1 MNVTSYHP
9 PTYRKFD
16 YLTPDL
22 TGIGGSETA
31 VVELAGRLAL
41 RGHDVLVYS
50 PSDHHE
56 PATDPRGARWLD
68 CSHLDTTRPGFWIIN
83 RCPEVL
89 DRFPIDHPGQ
99 TLYFLAEDT
108 FYLGMT
114 EERASKL
121 DAYICLCQSHKQYVE
136 GIYPYLKGRIVI
148 GSNGVRMDAIRE
160 IEKDPPKRNP
170 RKLIFA
176 SSPDRGLLPLLKIFR
191 RAREWVSGEFDG
203 KGPLELHVFYGFQNL
218 LTGTENQPDGHP
230 SKIFYRKCMKEM
242 NQPGVV
248 WHDRTSQ
255 KELLR
260 EWLSAGIW
268 CHPSVMTETNC
279 LHGDSLVETLRG
291 PIPIR
296 DLVGQTVNLYSCG
309 ASGEMSISSAANIRK
324 TRTSAP
330 VIRLTFVS
338 GRGRNAKKRQSL
350 VLTPDHLVML
360 SDGGYAEAGTLKPG
374 DSIKAFNR
382 RLNGWGD
389 GYDIIGLTGGEMTP
403 EHQFVAQVSAGRK
416 LEAGEVVDHVD
427 GDKSNNEPWNLEIKG
442 QSQHAAE
449 HWSRLSE
456 DQKAAKTAAMISGNK
471 GVPSDVRGAR
481 ARDAWETFRSL
492 PAEQQEQRYRHA
504 KDPAINVIRS
514 QAISRRSQERWGDK
528 PWWNGDALRLEYV
541 VNQKNTVQ
549 IAEEWGT
556 TDGTISTWLKR
567 HGIPARSRSLA
578 ASNHMIVDVEDAGT
592 ADVYC
597 MDAGPDHNFIANGL
611 VVHNCITA
619 QDAMACGAIPIT
631 VPIWAVGE
639 FTAHGVLIHGDPN
652 GDPLTIARF
661 VGEVVRVAT
670 SEEWQEQ
677 CRREM
682 IPYARDRFNW
692 ERMIDLFEA
701 WMHGY
706 AHHRMF
712 HCQAGFSLKHTIG
725 FEKILNVGCCDDA
738 AELRDKRGA
747 VNMDLHAVDLS
758 LNRPNAV
765 DVIGDARD
773 LPAPFEEHSFDC
785 VVATEVLEHFE
796 TADVPAQL
804 RKFVRLLKPGGR
816 IVVTVPD
823 DHRDLQGLAENGH
836 THYAEGISF
845 KHHPV
850 SRETIDRWIKA
861 AGLRLVAYQAM
872 EYGFG
877 SDVRGHGFVA
887 EPEEEC

>member
-1 MNVTSYHP
+1 LNVTSYHP
-9 PTYRKFD
+9 PTYRNFD
-16 YLTPDL
+16 WTTPDL

-31 VVELAGRLAL
+31 VVEIAGRLAL

-68 CSHLDTTRPGFWIIN
+68 CSHLDTSRPGFWIIN
-83 RCPEVL
+83 RCPQIL
-89 DRFPIDHPGQ
+89 DRFPAEHPGQ

-108 FYLGMT
+108 FYPSMT

-121 DAYICLCQSHKQYVE
+121 DAYICLCQSHKAYVE
-136 GIYPYLKGRIVI
+136 QVYPYLKGRIVV
-148 GSNGVRMDAIRE
+148 GSNGIRMDAIRE
-160 IEKDPPKRNP
+160 LEKDPPKRNP
-170 RKLIFA
+170 RKLVFA

-191 RAREWVSGEFDG
+191 RAREWVSGDFDG

-218 LTGTENQPDGHP
+218 LTGTEDQPEGHP

-260 EWLSAGIW
+260 EWLSAGLFVF
-268 CHPSVMTETNC
+268 PSLFTETNC
-279 LHGDSLVETLRG
+279 
-291 PIPIR
+291 
-296 DLVGQTVNLYSCG
+296 
-309 ASGEMSISSAANIRK
+309 IS
-324 TRTSAP
+324 
-330 VIRLTFVS
+330 V
-338 GRGRNAKKRQSL
+338 
-350 VLTPDHLVML
+350 
-360 SDGGYAEAGTLKPG
+360 
-374 DSIKAFNR
+374 
-382 RLNGWGD
+382 
-389 GYDIIGLTGGEMTP
+389 
-403 EHQFVAQVSAGRK
+403 
-416 LEAGEVVDHVD
+416 
-427 GDKSNNEPWNLEIKG
+427 
-442 QSQHAAE
+442 
-449 HWSRLSE
+449 
-456 DQKAAKTAAMISGNK
+456 
-471 GVPSDVRGAR
+471 
-481 ARDAWETFRSL
+481 
-492 PAEQQEQRYRHA
+492 
-504 KDPAINVIRS
+504 
-514 QAISRRSQERWGDK
+514 
-528 PWWNGDALRLEYV
+528 
-541 VNQKNTVQ
+541 
-549 IAEEWGT
+549 
-556 TDGTISTWLKR
+556 
-567 HGIPARSRSLA
+567 
-578 ASNHMIVDVEDAGT
+578 
-592 ADVYC
+592 
-597 MDAGPDHNFIANGL
+597 
-611 VVHNCITA
+611 

-652 GDPLTIARF
+652 NDPLTVARF
-661 VGEVVRVAT
+661 VGELVRVAT
-670 SEEWQEQ
+670 NEEWQEQ

-682 IPYARDRFNW
+682 MPYARDRFNW
-692 ERMIDLFEA
+692 ERTIDLFEA

-804 RKFVRLLKPGGR
+804 RKFARLLRPGGR

-823 DHRDLQGLAENGH
+823 DHRELQGLAENGY
-836 THYAEGISF
+836 THYADGISF

-850 SRETIDRWIKA
+850 SRETIDWWIKE

-887 EPEEEC
+887 EPVVNEPVPLPTTREWAESAECNCSLAENLMSIPGAREVLMDEESGHLAGCPKDVLHRLGKEKNDVAM